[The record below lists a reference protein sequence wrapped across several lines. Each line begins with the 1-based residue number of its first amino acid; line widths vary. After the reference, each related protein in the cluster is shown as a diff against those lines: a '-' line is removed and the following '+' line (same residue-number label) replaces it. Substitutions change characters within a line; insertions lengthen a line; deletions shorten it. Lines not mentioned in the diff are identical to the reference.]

1 MHRSVLRRVEYGIIS
16 SMKIRCV
23 IILFALTAVAVGAQ
37 IAVAKA
43 RPATGPAVAESAF
56 AAFGGFRSIASEIV
70 WFRADRLQD
79 EGRYVEL
86 AQLAHALT
94 LSEPHTPEVWSHAA
108 WNLAYNVSVM
118 MPKPEDRW
126 RWVRSALSLLR
137 DEGLKYNPKSA
148 ELYKELAM
156 LFEFKLGL
164 DIDDAADHYRAEWKR
179 IVEDVARRNAWSE
192 LSMDEK
198 TMEKVEKFANISDRT
213 DPLYSAVYWALQGV
227 PYADRNTGPFLNEII
242 RQSLAIYARRH

>member
-1 MHRSVLRRVEYGIIS
+1 M
-16 SMKIRCV
+16 
-23 IILFALTAVAVGAQ
+23 VAVLAAAGVAAQ
-37 IAVAKA
+37 VGLAKM
-43 RPATGPAVAESAF
+43 RPATGPAAAESAF
-56 AAFGGFRSIASEIV
+56 AAFGGLRSIASEIV

-94 LSEPHTPEVWSHAA
+94 LSEPHTPEVWSYAS

-118 MPKPEDRW
+118 MNTPADRW
-126 RWVRSALSLLR
+126 RWVKSALTLLR

-164 DIDDAADHYRAEWKR
+164 DIDDAAGYYRAEWKK
-179 IVEDVARRNAWSE
+179 IVEDVAKRNAWDE
-192 LSMDEK
+192 LGMKPEK
-198 TMEKVEKFANISDRT
+198 MVKLEQAAKITDRT
-213 DPLYSAVYWALQGV
+213 DPLYSAIYWALEGV
-227 PYADRNTGPFLNEII
+227 PFADKKTGPFLNEII
-242 RQSLAIYARRH
+242 RQSLAIYAKRH

>member
-1 MHRSVLRRVEYGIIS
+1 
-16 SMKIRCV
+16 MKIRHV
-23 IILFALTAVAVGAQ
+23 IILLALTAVAVGAQ
-37 IAVAKA
+37 MAVAKM

-56 AAFGGFRSIASEIV
+56 AAFGGLRSIASEIV

-94 LSEPHTPEVWSHAA
+94 LSEPHTPEVWSYAS

-118 MPKPEDRW
+118 MNTDADRW
-126 RWVRSALSLLR
+126 RWVKNALTLLR

-164 DIDDAADHYRAEWKR
+164 DIDESAGFYRAEWKK
-179 IVEDVARRNAWSE
+179 IVEDVAKRDAWEE
-192 LSMDEK
+192 LGMDIEK
-198 TMEKVEKFANISDRT
+198 MRKLEAAAKLDDRT
-213 DPLYSAVYWALQGV
+213 DPLYSAVYWALEGV

-242 RQSLAIYARRH
+242 RQSLVIYAKRHKM

>member
-1 MHRSVLRRVEYGIIS
+1 MKVRGII
-16 SMKIRCV
+16 V
-23 IILFALTAVAVGAQ
+23 LALLVVAAVAAQVG
-37 IAVAKA
+37 VAKM

-56 AAFGGFRSIASEIV
+56 AAFGGIRSIASEIV

-94 LSEPHTPEVWSHAA
+94 LSEPHTPEVWSYAA

-118 MPKPEDRW
+118 MNTDADRW
-126 RWVRSALSLLR
+126 RWVKNALTLLR

-164 DIDDAADHYRAEWKR
+164 DIDDAAGYYRTEWRKL
-179 IVEDVARRNAWSE
+179 VEDVARRNAWEELGMKPEKMSE
-192 LSMDEK
+192 LERAARI
-198 TMEKVEKFANISDRT
+198 TDRG
-213 DPLYSAVYWALQGV
+213 DPLYSAVYWALEGV
-227 PYADRNTGPFLNEII
+227 PFADKNTGPFLNEII
-242 RQSLAIYARRH
+242 RQSLTIYAKRH

>member
-1 MHRSVLRRVEYGIIS
+1 ML
-16 SMKIRCV
+16 
-23 IILFALTAVAVGAQ
+23 VGASVAAQ
-37 IAVAKA
+37 VGVAKI

-56 AAFGGFRSIASEIV
+56 AAFGGIRSIASEIV

-94 LSEPHTPEVWSHAA
+94 LSEPHTPEVWSYAA

-118 MPKPEDRW
+118 MTTEADRW
-126 RWVRSALSLLR
+126 RWVKNALTLLR

-164 DIDDAADHYRAEWKR
+164 DIDEAAGYYRSEWR
-179 IVEDVARRNAWSE
+179 RTVEDVARRNAWEELGMKPEKMSE
-192 LSMDEK
+192 LERAARI
-198 TMEKVEKFANISDRT
+198 TDRG
-213 DPLYSAVYWALQGV
+213 DPLYSAVYWALEGV
-227 PYADRNTGPFLNEII
+227 PFADKNTGPFLNEII
-242 RQSLAIYARRH
+242 RQSLTIYAKRH

>member
-1 MHRSVLRRVEYGIIS
+1 
-16 SMKIRCV
+16 MKIRCV
-23 IILFALTAVAVGAQ
+23 IILLVLAAVAVGAQ
-37 IAVAKA
+37 VGVSKL

-56 AAFGGFRSIASEIV
+56 AAFGGLRSIASEVV

-94 LSEPHTPEVWSHAA
+94 LSEPHTPEVWSYAS

-118 MPKPEDRW
+118 MSTDADRW
-126 RWVRSALSLLR
+126 RWVKNALTLLR

-164 DIDDAADHYRAEWKR
+164 DIDESAGFYRAEWKK
-179 IVEDVARRNAWSE
+179 IVEDVAERDAWEELGMKKAKMLELENASGI
-192 LSMDEK
+192 
-198 TMEKVEKFANISDRT
+198 TDRT
-213 DPLYSAVYWALQGV
+213 DPLYSAIYWALEGM
-227 PYADRNTGPFLNEII
+227 PYADKKTGPFLNEII
-242 RQSLAIYARRH
+242 RQSLVIYAKRHQM

>member
-1 MHRSVLRRVEYGIIS
+1 MKVRGII
-16 SMKIRCV
+16 V
-23 IILFALTAVAVGAQ
+23 LALLVVAAVAAQVG
-37 IAVAKA
+37 VAKI

-56 AAFGGFRSIASEIV
+56 AAFGGIRSIASEIV

-94 LSEPHTPEVWSHAA
+94 LSEPHTPEVWSYAA

-118 MPKPEDRW
+118 MNTDADRW
-126 RWVRSALSLLR
+126 RWVKNALTLLR

-164 DIDDAADHYRAEWKR
+164 DIDDAAGYYRTEWRKL
-179 IVEDVARRNAWSE
+179 VEDVARRNAWEELGMKPEKMSE
-192 LSMDEK
+192 LERAARI
-198 TMEKVEKFANISDRT
+198 TDRG
-213 DPLYSAVYWALQGV
+213 DPLYSAVYWALEGV
-227 PYADRNTGPFLNEII
+227 PFADKNTGPFLNEII
-242 RQSLAIYARRH
+242 RQSLTIYAKRH

>member
-1 MHRSVLRRVEYGIIS
+1 
-16 SMKIRCV
+16 
-23 IILFALTAVAVGAQ
+23 
-37 IAVAKA
+37 
-43 RPATGPAVAESAF
+43 
-56 AAFGGFRSIASEIV
+56 
-70 WFRADRLQD
+70 
-79 EGRYVEL
+79 
-86 AQLAHALT
+86 
-94 LSEPHTPEVWSHAA
+94 
-108 WNLAYNVSVM
+108 
-118 MPKPEDRW
+118 
-126 RWVRSALSLLR
+126 
-137 DEGLKYNPKSA
+137 
-148 ELYKELAM
+148 M

>member
-1 MHRSVLRRVEYGIIS
+1 MEFRSVIVFVVLSV
-16 SMKIRCV
+16 
-23 IILFALTAVAVGAQ
+23 AAVGAQ
-37 IAVAKA
+37 VGAAKL

-56 AAFGGFRSIASEIV
+56 AAFGGLRSIASEIV
-70 WFRADRLQD
+70 WFRADRLQE

-94 LSEPHTPEVWSHAA
+94 LSEPHTPEVWSYAA

-118 MPKPEDRW
+118 MTTGADRW
-126 RWVRSALSLLR
+126 RWVKNALVLLR

-164 DIDDAADHYRAEWKR
+164 EIDEAAPFYRAEWRR
-179 IVEDVARRNAWSE
+179 IVEDVAARDAWDELGMKPEKMREMERASRR
-192 LSMDEK
+192 
-198 TMEKVEKFANISDRT
+198 TDRT
-213 DPLYSAVYWALQGV
+213 DPLYSAVYWALEGV
-227 PYADRNTGPFLNEII
+227 PFADKHTGPFLNEII
-242 RQSLAIYARRH
+242 RQSLTIYGKRH

>member
-1 MHRSVLRRVEYGIIS
+1 MKVRGII
-16 SMKIRCV
+16 V
-23 IILFALTAVAVGAQ
+23 LALLVVAAVAAQVG
-37 IAVAKA
+37 VAKM

-56 AAFGGFRSIASEIV
+56 AAFGGIRSIASEIV

-94 LSEPHTPEVWSHAA
+94 LSEPHTPEVWSYAA

-118 MPKPEDRW
+118 MNTDADRW
-126 RWVRSALSLLR
+126 RWVKNALTLLR

-164 DIDDAADHYRAEWKR
+164 DIDDAAGYYRTEWRKL
-179 IVEDVARRNAWSE
+179 VEDVARRNAWEELGMKPEKMSE
-192 LSMDEK
+192 LERAARI
-198 TMEKVEKFANISDRT
+198 TDRG
-213 DPLYSAVYWALQGV
+213 DPLYSAVYWALEGV
-227 PYADRNTGPFLNEII
+227 PFADKNTGPFLNEII
-242 RQSLAIYARRH
+242 RQSLAIYAKRH

>member
-1 MHRSVLRRVEYGIIS
+1 MKVRGII
-16 SMKIRCV
+16 V
-23 IILFALTAVAVGAQ
+23 LALLVVAAVAAQVG
-37 IAVAKA
+37 VAKM

-56 AAFGGFRSIASEIV
+56 AAFGGIRSIASEIV

-94 LSEPHTPEVWSHAA
+94 LSEPHTPEVWSYAA

-118 MPKPEDRW
+118 MNTDADRW
-126 RWVRSALSLLR
+126 RWVKNALTLLR

-164 DIDDAADHYRAEWKR
+164 DIDDAAGYYRTEWRKL
-179 IVEDVARRNAWSE
+179 VEDVARRNAWEE
-192 LSMDEK
+192 LGMKPEK
-198 TMEKVEKFANISDRT
+198 MTELERAARITDRG
-213 DPLYSAVYWALQGV
+213 DPLYSAVYWALEGV
-227 PYADRNTGPFLNEII
+227 PFADKNTGPFLNEII
-242 RQSLAIYARRH
+242 RQSLAIYAKRH

>member
-1 MHRSVLRRVEYGIIS
+1 MKVRGII
-16 SMKIRCV
+16 V
-23 IILFALTAVAVGAQ
+23 LALLVGAAVAAQVG
-37 IAVAKA
+37 VAKM

-56 AAFGGFRSIASEIV
+56 AAFGGIRSIASEIV

-94 LSEPHTPEVWSHAA
+94 LSEPHTPEVWSYAA

-118 MPKPEDRW
+118 MNTDADRW
-126 RWVRSALSLLR
+126 RWVKNSLTLLR

-164 DIDDAADHYRAEWKR
+164 DIDDAAGYYRTEWRKL
-179 IVEDVARRNAWSE
+179 VEDVARRNAWEELGMKPEKMSE
-192 LSMDEK
+192 LERAARI
-198 TMEKVEKFANISDRT
+198 TDRG
-213 DPLYSAVYWALQGV
+213 DPLYSAVYWALEGV
-227 PYADRNTGPFLNEII
+227 PFADKNTGPFLNEII
-242 RQSLAIYARRH
+242 RQSLAIYAKRH

>member
-1 MHRSVLRRVEYGIIS
+1 
-16 SMKIRCV
+16 MKVRNV
-23 IILFALTAVAVGAQ
+23 IIVVVLVLVSAGAQ
-37 IAVAKA
+37 VVVAKM

-56 AAFGGFRSIASEIV
+56 AAFGGIRSIASEIV

-94 LSEPHTPEVWSHAA
+94 LSEPHTPEVWSYAS

-118 MPKPEDRW
+118 MSTDADRW
-126 RWVRSALSLLR
+126 RWVKNALTLLR

-164 DIDDAADHYRAEWKR
+164 DIDDAAGYYRAEWKK
-179 IVEDVARRNAWSE
+179 IVEDVSKRNAWGE
-192 LSMDEK
+192 LGMKPEK
-198 TMEKVEKFANISDRT
+198 MQELERAARISDRT
-213 DPLYSAVYWALQGV
+213 DPLYSAVYWAIEGV
-227 PYADRNTGPFLNEII
+227 PFADKNTGPFLNEII
-242 RQSLAIYARRH
+242 RQSLAIYAKRH